1 MKFTN
6 KDMETLLKIYGGDK
20 KILGEDLPQMEQAA
34 DVTTYTFGKR
44 SDGTDERKITRLGAI
59 RKIGRQAWI
68 SGLARSAFH
77 VTAMRYVDDNDEG
90 KGFVYVDSR
99 EIFR

>member
-20 KILGEDLPQMEQAA
+20 EILKEDLPQMEQAA
-34 DVTTYTFGKR
+34 DVTTYTFGKK
-44 SDGTDERKITRLGAI
+44 SDGSDERIITRLGAV

-68 SGLARSAFH
+68 SGLSRSAFH
-77 VTAMRYVDDNDEG
+77 CTALRYVDESDES
-90 KGFVYVDSR
+90 KGFVCFDSHNL
-99 EIFR
+99 FK

>member
-1 MKFTN
+1 MKFTK
-6 KDMETLLKIYGGDK
+6 KDIDTLLKIYGGDEE
-20 KILGEDLPQMEQAA
+20 ILKEDLPQMEQAA

-44 SDGTDERKITRLGAI
+44 SDGSDEREITRLGAI

-77 VTAMRYVDDNDEG
+77 VTALRYVDENDES
-90 KGFVYVDSR
+90 KGFVCFNSR

>member
-6 KDMETLLKIYGGDK
+6 KDMETLLKIYGGNK
-20 KILGEDLPQMEQAA
+20 KILEEDLPQMEQAA
-34 DVTTYTFGKR
+34 DVTTYTFGKN
-44 SDGTDERKITRLGAI
+44 SDGSDERIITRLGVV

-77 VTAMRYVDDNDEG
+77 CTAMRYVDDSDESR
-90 KGFVYVDSR
+90 GFVYFDSHNL
-99 EIFR
+99 FK

>member
-1 MKFTN
+1 MKFN
-6 KDMETLLKIYGGDK
+6 KKDMETLLKIYGGDK

-44 SDGTDERKITRLGAI
+44 GDGTDERKITRLGAI

-68 SGLARSAFH
+68 SGLVRSAFH
-77 VTAMRYVDDNDEG
+77 CTAMRYVDDSDESR
-90 KGFVYVDSR
+90 GFVYFDSHNL
-99 EIFR
+99 FK